1 MSKVFVTGGTG
12 FVGSALVRALVAH
25 GDEVTLLVQ
34 KNDSQAKSVDGL
46 AIKIVEGDIL
56 NLDSFKVAAQG
67 TEVFYHAAF
76 LYTLPAIGIRKE
88 PRMDAVNLQGTK
100 NAVEVAQSVGVKKF
114 VFTSSVYTIGQLGK
128 HITADEKDHIPPG
141 KEIGYYG
148 RTKRIAEDYVL
159 TKARAEGFPAVVVNP
174 SAIFG
179 PGDSR
184 PTPSGEIV
192 IKFLQ
197 KKYPGYFDALV
208 AVADVD
214 DVAQGHILAAERGK
228 IGERYILCNEKNYT
242 EKELFEIFEKVS
254 GIPAPKTKFPV
265 WFMNI
270 FVQADEWIRRFFP
283 KHKVLIYWD
292 HFRLAK
298 DFVAFS
304 NKKAVME
311 LGWTTKPFEETAR
324 KAVLWYKAHGMWHK
338 AGISDSGDMK

>member
-25 GDEVTLLVQ
+25 GDDVTLLVQ
-34 KNDSQAKSVDGL
+34 PNDSQFKSVEGL
-46 AIKIVEGDIL
+46 PIKIVTGDIL
-56 NLDSFKVAAQG
+56 NPESFREAAQG
-67 TEVFYHAAF
+67 TEIFYHAAF

-100 NAVEVAQSVGVKKF
+100 NAVDVAQSVGVKKF
-114 VFTSSVYTIGQLGK
+114 VFTSSVYTIGLLGK
-128 HITADEKDHIPPG
+128 HITADEKDLIPLG
-141 KEIGYYG
+141 KEIGHYG

-159 TKARAEGFPAVVVNP
+159 TKAREEGFPAVAVNP

-179 PGDSR
+179 AGDSR
-184 PTPSGEIV
+184 PTPSGEIL

-197 KKYPGYFDALV
+197 KKYPGYFDALI

-242 EKELFEIFEKVS
+242 EKELFGIFEKVS
-254 GIPAPKTKFPV
+254 GVPAPKTKFPV

-270 FVQADEWIRRFFP
+270 FIQCDEWVRRFFP

-292 HFRLAK
+292 HFRISK
-298 DFVAFS
+298 DFVWLS
-304 NKKAVME
+304 NKKAVKE

-324 KAVLWYKAHGMWHK
+324 KAVLWYRTQ
-338 AGISDSGDMK
+338 GI